1 MAEQLELQSLSRFNV
16 NEGIE
21 ENATDVCRVSNA
33 DVFSIHQYA
42 EFWTSVKKSMGG
54 LQELSKASYFQLVP
68 PNTQSFSR
76 INYMPTSAAGEYGI
90 LQWPGIPPESLEKM
104 SKEHVAIEML
114 VGLRVDDVL
123 RYADVSEFPWR
134 PGWQIKARTGIE
146 IDSSI
151 RREIKDATDFLIN
164 GGVGGTYN
172 DPRLRDSLSRV
183 DFSRFLAEITR
194 SSLVFD
200 GIAVWTEFDD
210 FGKIVSFAPYP
221 AQNIR
226 LVANEPNAN
235 TSKQTNFLNLYA
247 NSTLTNLNSHNISRI
262 PPFFAVAVDDT
273 GNIIEKFT
281 RYQLTWYVRNPRV
294 DTYVNG
300 YGFPEAEQGITLVNG
315 FTNAIKFNADLFDKN
330 AIPKGLLTIKGNFCY
345 SEDTEVLTKRGW
357 LTFDKVNVDTDEF
370 ATLNKENSHFE
381 WQKAIDEKVWNPYRG
396 KMYKITGRSLD
407 MLITPEHKMLLQ
419 SKSVLYNGARSVKP
433 EYKGKQSSLYNI
445 MTADELYKKL
455 TGRLP
460 TVMKTNKDKISPS
473 AKYSEYWQ
481 IPVTAEWEGT
491 EVKEKVFTSVKSY
504 NTITLS
510 GDDYCALLGM
520 YLSEGAISGS
530 SAISISQKK
539 NSKGWILFNEL
550 LTKMFDR
557 TPYYDGYSFQIYNM
571 SLRGHLRQFGANS
584 LSRWIPDEI
593 MNATPRQLQIF
604 FDYLSLGDGY
614 SRKHKGSRTSRLK
627 GVRYQITT
635 SSKRMRDQLQ
645 ELAIKLGY
653 SAGYSVSPAMKQ
665 HKFPVHTKPIAV
677 GQDFIYEES
686 YTNYAYYDTQ
696 EFYQVN
702 LIGAHAHPFLIEPV
716 EYEGYIGC
724 VTVPNHTILVR
735 RNGTTAFSMQTQR
748 QFDALGRV
756 WDNIQRGINN
766 AWSLP
771 ALQLSE
777 KGAVEVVSL
786 EPLRKEPVYYANL
799 VNLFA
804 GALCVLYRIP
814 VHRLGYKISGT
825 ERDSRPDTPKS
836 IMEEDDIGLPVLL
849 THLEKLINVYLLKSN
864 WPMLQFNFT
873 GKSPKEDARL
883 YEARMLS
890 MSLKEKRRMLGDP
903 AWIDLAESEEEK
915 NVARWMD
922 LAPVDPALAG
932 IYQSIIAARAKEV
945 TGGAGGGGMPGM
957 EPKETPGARF
967 TSKLDPAKSESYGH
981 ASGVRR
987 DSAAEGEA
995 TKNPKLPTTNST
1007 GSQKI

>member
-381 WQKAIDEKVWNPYRG
+381 WQKAIDEKVWEPYSDT
-396 KMYKITGRSLD
+396 MYQISSRSID
-407 MLITPEHKMLLQ
+407 MLVTPNHWMLI
-419 SKSVLYNGARSVKP
+419 VDR
-433 EYKGKQSSLYNI
+433 YKNKNKLNSYRFIQAEELAKR
-445 MTADELYKKL
+445 TAKHA
-455 TGRLP
+455 TRR
-460 TVMKTNKDKISPS
+460 
-473 AKYSEYWQ
+473 A
-481 IPVTAEWEGT
+481 IPVTAIWEGV
-491 EVKEKVFTSVKSY
+491 EIGQKIFEIKDRYKNDSRSY
-504 NTITLS
+504 TITMS
-510 GDDYCALLGM
+510 GDDYCAFMGM
-520 YLSEGAISGS
+520 YLSEGSVRYVY
-530 SAISISQKK
+530 SQQNLEEKARATVITQLQK
-539 NSKGWILFNEL
+539 SKGFVPYQDLLSKILGKE
-550 LTKMFDR
+550 
-557 TPYYDGYSFQIYNM
+557 PIYNEKDFII
-571 SLRGHLRQFGANS
+571 SNTALSEYLSQFGRYAHS
-584 LSRWIPDEI
+584 KTIPNDI
-593 MNATPRQLQIF
+593 LNATPRQLKIF
-604 FDYLSLGDGY
+604 WDYFELGDG
-614 SRKHKGSRTSRLK
+614 SAVDNNSGNNIQTLGKLNGKTH
-627 GVRYQITT
+627 QIDTT
-635 SSKRMRDQLQ
+635 SYTMAGQLQ
-645 ELAIKLGY
+645 EVACKMGY
-653 SAGYSVSPAMKQ
+653 SATMVSDYKRVGKTSTFTDSFGKTKVIESTHPCFRVRLVSTPAHEFKI
-665 HKFPVHTKPIAV
+665 KKI
-677 GQDFIYEES
+677 E
-686 YTNYAYYDTQ
+686 NYK
-696 EFYQVN
+696 
-702 LIGAHAHPFLIEPV
+702 
-716 EYEGYIGC
+716 GYIGC
-724 VTVPNHTILVR
+724 ITVPNHIIYVR
-735 RNGTTAFSMQTQR
+735 RNGKVGFGGQTQR